1 MSIASTNPFSGET
14 FATFEPLDRTAIE
27 SKVALAHSTF
37 RKQQETFAERARLMN
52 QVAAILDSEAR
63 TFGEILTAEMG
74 KTITAAIAEVKKCA
88 AGCHFYAEH
97 AEKMLR
103 PDHIATSAKES
114 YVLYQ
119 PLGVILAIMP
129 WNFPFWQVFRFAA
142 PAIMAGNTALLK
154 HASNVPRSAL
164 AIQEIFERAGFGRG
178 VFQTLL
184 IGSDAVAA
192 LLDDPRIAAA
202 TLTGSEEA
210 GRSVGKAAA
219 KNIKKVVL
227 ELGGSDPFIV
237 MPSADIERAAK
248 VAVTARTINNGQ
260 SCIAAKRFI
269 VHRDVAEKFNRLF
282 VGGMANLRVGDPMLE
297 ETEVGPLAMKQIADD
312 IERQVQETVKAGAR
326 VATGGVRGK
335 GNFYPPTVLLDVPL
349 DSPAAVEELFGP
361 AAPVFVVD
369 DLEAAIRLANATRFG
384 LGASVWTNSAIER
397 DRFCRE
403 IESGQVF
410 VNAMVA
416 SDPHVPFGGVK
427 ASGHGRELGRDGIR
441 EFVNIKTVWVEGG
454 ERATE

>member
-1 MSIASTNPFSGET
+1 
-14 FATFEPLDRTAIE
+14 
-27 SKVALAHSTF
+27 
-37 RKQQETFAERARLMN
+37 
-52 QVAAILDSEAR
+52 
-63 TFGEILTAEMG
+63 
-74 KTITAAIAEVKKCA
+74 
-88 AGCHFYAEH
+88 
-97 AEKMLR
+97 
-103 PDHIATSAKES
+103 
-114 YVLYQ
+114 
-119 PLGVILAIMP
+119 VILAIMP

-260 SCIAAKRFI
+260 SCIAAKRFFAHTS
-269 VHRDVAEKFNRLF
+269 VYEEFKRAMVEGLRA
-282 VGGMANLRVGDPMLE
+282 LRVGDPADEATQL
-297 ETEVGPLAMKQIADD
+297 GPLATARGRDDLAD
-312 IERQVQETVKAGAR
+312 QVTRARAAGA
-326 VATGGVRGK
+326 
-335 GNFYPPTVLLDVPL
+335 TVLCGGNAIDRPGWFFEATAIEGLAPDADV
-349 DSPAAVEELFGP
+349 AREEWFGP
-361 AAPVFVVD
+361 VALLESVRDLD
-369 DLEAAIRLANATRFG
+369 DAIARANASRYG
-384 LGASVWTNSAIER
+384 LGSSVWTNDAAER
-397 DRFCRE
+397 ERFVRE
-403 IESGQVF
+403 LEAGMTF
-410 VNAMVA
+410 VNGMVV
-416 SDPHVPFGGVK
+416 SDPRRPFGGVK
-427 ASGHGRELGRDGIR
+427 NSGYGRELGAVGIR
-441 EFVNIKTVWVEGG
+441 EFTNAKTIVG
-454 ERATE
+454 